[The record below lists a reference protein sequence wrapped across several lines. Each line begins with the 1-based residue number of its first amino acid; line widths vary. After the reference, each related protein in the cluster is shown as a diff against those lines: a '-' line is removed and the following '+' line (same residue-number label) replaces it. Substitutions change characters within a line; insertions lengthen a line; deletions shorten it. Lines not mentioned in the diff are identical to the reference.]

1 MTGIVAAI
9 PYAFIFPPALYL
21 KLDPN
26 ASMVHSGKVL
36 AVLQLAFGV
45 VFFVLGLTGRV
56 ICLVKNTTFCRS
68 SQKEKDN
75 HQSLQCYHGNH
86 GNIVTM
92 VTMVTKVTMVNM
104 VTMARILTLITLRLH
119 SKADKECIRAAR
131 PCVL

>member
-92 VTMVTKVTMVNM
+92 HGNHGNQGNYGKHGNYGKNSDT
-104 VTMARILTLITLRLH
+104 H
-119 SKADKECIRAAR
+119 HPQAAF
-131 PCVL
+131 

>member
-68 SQKEKDN
+68 SQKEQDFSHSSPSGCILKLIKNVSEQPDLAYCDEYCN
-75 HQSLQCYHGNH
+75 
-86 GNIVTM
+86 
-92 VTMVTKVTMVNM
+92 VN
-104 VTMARILTLITLRLH
+104 TTLAELTNMLN
-119 SKADKECIRAAR
+119 
-131 PCVL
+131 